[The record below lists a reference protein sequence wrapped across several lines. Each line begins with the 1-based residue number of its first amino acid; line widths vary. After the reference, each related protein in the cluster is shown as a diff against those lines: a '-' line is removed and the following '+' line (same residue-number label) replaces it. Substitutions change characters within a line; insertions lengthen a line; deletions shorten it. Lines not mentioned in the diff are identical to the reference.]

1 MVATLIS
8 LGLIAA
14 VLVSFLWLPSYLRRH
29 PEKRGSATAG
39 SGVMGAAFDNA
50 FNPSAADARAAL
62 DEQQR
67 LVVPAP
73 SPDGD
78 LGISE
83 GRIRIRL
90 ETPSPQ
96 EPQAPAAG

>member
-1 MVATLIS
+1 MVAMLVVVAVIV
-8 LGLIAA
+8 A
-14 VLVSFLWLPSYLRRH
+14 VLVSFLWLPRYLRRH
-29 PEKRGSATAG
+29 PEKRGSGSTGAG
-39 SGVMGAAFDNA
+39 VLGGAFDA
-50 FNPSAADARAAL
+50 FAPSAAEARAAL

-78 LGISE
+78 LGISD

-90 ETPSPQ
+90 DPSTSEQPD
-96 EPQAPAAG
+96 AG